1 MYVRARARACV
12 CVCVCACVC
21 VCVCVWMRLN
31 DVLTHSHFKQ
41 ATIRA
46 GGFQNA
52 KDFEDTY
59 ADSIVHVQYL
69 PLDTNLIPVCDG
81 L

>member
-1 MYVRARARACV
+1 
-12 CVCVCACVC
+12 
-21 VCVCVWMRLN
+21 MRLN